1 MKRVSAAACIV
12 LLQSSAPAM
21 ALPSRFAT
29 AAVLPAGQSA
39 GPAAKPTG
47 GRRSDPLWNG
57 LLLGAATGA
66 GVGAVADYYDDCEE
80 CHDALYGSIL
90 YGAGIGVLIDA
101 LWREKR
107 RPSPS
112 FHGLPIVVRAGP
124 RGASVHARITWPSAS
139 ARK

>member
-1 MKRVSAAACIV
+1 MTRVSAAACIV
-12 LLQSSAPAM
+12 LLQASVPAI
-21 ALPSRFAT
+21 AQPSRFST
-29 AAVLPAGQSA
+29 AAVLPVAQA
-39 GPAAKPTG
+39 AEPATKPTG
-47 GRRSDPLWNG
+47 GRRSDPVWNG

-66 GVGAVADYYDDCEE
+66 GIGAVADYYDDCEE

-112 FHGLPIVVRAGP
+112 TSGAPIVVHAGP
-124 RGASVHARITWPSAS
+124 GAVSVHARVTWP
-139 ARK
+139 RR